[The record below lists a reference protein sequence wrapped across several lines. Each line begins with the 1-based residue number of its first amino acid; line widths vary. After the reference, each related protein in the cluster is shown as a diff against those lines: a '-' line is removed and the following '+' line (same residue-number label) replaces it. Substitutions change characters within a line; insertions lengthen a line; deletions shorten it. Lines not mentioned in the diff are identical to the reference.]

1 MSFFL
6 GGDFRFFWPEN
17 IGNFV
22 HLPSAWD
29 NILNT
34 GIGQSQLGSLWI
46 TSYLNFTAFFSKLGL
61 SWDWISVLFWI
72 FPAIILSF
80 FSSFSLFNYLFS
92 RETGSRF
99 AGKDKVKYSLL
110 AGIIYTFN
118 TYFLMILT
126 GGQLGVA
133 LSYSLVPLVL
143 LTFIRITK
151 NPTLKNALLS
161 GLVLG
166 SQLLFDPRV
175 VYVTL
180 IAVFTYLVFD
190 FQKIKAIKNKYLL
203 IVPFGVTVLLNS
215 FWILSLI
222 LTKNSPLPMGFDS
235 ASGFKFFSFADFS
248 HSVSLLHP
256 NWPENIFGKIYF
268 LNPEFLILPI
278 IAYSS
283 LLFISKIKDQ
293 RSKIQIKNQ
302 KFDNNVAI
310 EQFNNRAIIF
320 FALLGLLGAFLA
332 KGANAPL
339 GFVNEFL
346 FQHLPGMAMFRDP
359 TKWYLLIALS
369 YSILIPY
376 ALKEISKYF
385 KFAIILFVLYLI
397 YLINPIFGQ
406 IKIHQVPQGY
416 VQLKNFLDD
425 QRKFSRT
432 LWIPQWQRFGYF
444 SNNHPAIGREE
455 IFKGN
460 SKNQAQQLKESGVS
474 NLLRDLSV
482 KYIVVP
488 YDSEGEIFLKDRKY
502 NNDIYQKTINEVKQ
516 IPYLKQVSGFGK
528 IGVFEVPNPKD
539 HFWSPSEN
547 LKINY
552 KFINPTKYE
561 LIIKNAKKGDI
572 IIFSESY
579 DKNWIVH
586 NLEFRVHS
594 LEFNNRF
601 NSFILPKS
609 GNYVLEVYYTPQ
621 DWVNRGLVIS
631 IVSLVGII
639 AILIGFKLKKW

>member
-1 MSFFL
+1 M

-17 IGNFV
+17 IGNFAT
-22 HLPSAWD
+22 LPSAWD
-29 NILNT
+29 SILNT
-34 GIGQSQLGSLWI
+34 GIGQLQVGSLWI
-46 TSYLNFTAFFSKLGL
+46 TSYLNLTASFSKLGL
-61 SWDWISVLFWI
+61 SWDWISLLFWI
-72 FPAIILSF
+72 LPAIILSF
-80 FSSFSLFNYLFS
+80 FSSFSLFNYLF
-92 RETGSRF
+92 
-99 AGKDKVKYSLL
+99 KDKVKYSLL

-133 LSYSLVPLVL
+133 LSYSIAPLVL
-143 LTFIRITK
+143 VRFIKLID
-151 NPTLKNALLS
+151 NLSSQSYNLKFKISNLKLPIMA

-166 SQLLFDPRV
+166 LQIIFDPRI

-180 IAVFTYLVFD
+180 LAVFLYLIFSARDVI
-190 FQKIKAIKNKYLL
+190 KIVKSSFFIFITPFAIGILL
-203 IVPFGVTVLLNS
+203 HS
-215 FWILSLI
+215 YWILPLI
-222 LTKNSPLPMGFDS
+222 LTKSSALPSGFNSIGD
-235 ASGFKFFSFADFS
+235 FKFFSFADFS

-278 IAYSS
+278 IAFSA
-283 LLFISKIKDQ
+283 LLFT
-293 RSKIQIKNQ
+293 KN
-302 KFDNNVAI
+302 KTI
-310 EQFNNRAIIF
+310 LF
-320 FALLGLLGAFLA
+320 FSFLALLGSFLA

-346 FQHLPGMAMFRDP
+346 FQHLPGMAMFRDS

-406 IKIHQVPQGY
+406 IKIHQVSQEY

-460 SKNQAQQLKESGVS
+460 SKNQIKQLKEIGVD

-502 NNDIYQKTINEVKQ
+502 DNKLYENIVNEVRKIQ
-516 IPYLKQVSGFGK
+516 WLNEIDGFGK
-528 IGVFEVPNPKD
+528 IKVFEVSNPKD
-539 HFWSPSEN
+539 HFWSSSTS
-547 LKINY
+547 LGINY

-561 LIIKNAKKGDI
+561 VTVRNAKKGDVLV
-572 IIFSESY
+572 FSESF
-579 DKNWIVH
+579 DKYWQTRNESIEH
-586 NLEFRVHS
+586 RVSSIRYH
-594 LEFNNRF
+594 RIF
-601 NSFILPKS
+601 NSFRLEKGGDYS
-609 GNYVLEVYYTPQ
+609 LEVYYEPQ
-621 DWVNRGLVIS
+621 KWVDIGVAMSS
-631 IVSLVGII
+631 ITLMSVLAII
-639 AILIGFKLKKW
+639 IFGKIRNKW

>member
-17 IGNFV
+17 IGNFAT
-22 HLPSAWD
+22 LPSAWD
-29 NILNT
+29 SILNT
-34 GIGQSQLGSLWI
+34 GIGQLQVGSLWI
-46 TSYLNFTAFFSKLGL
+46 TSYLNLTASFSKLGL
-61 SWDWISVLFWI
+61 SWDWISLLFWI
-72 FPAIILSF
+72 LPAIILSF
-80 FSSFSLFNYLFS
+80 FSSFSLFNYLF
-92 RETGSRF
+92 
-99 AGKDKVKYSLL
+99 KDKVKYSLL

-133 LSYSLVPLVL
+133 LSYSIAPLVL
-143 LTFIRITK
+143 VRFIKLID
-151 NPTLKNALLS
+151 NLSSQSYNLKFKISNLKLPIMA

-166 SQLLFDPRV
+166 LQIIFDPRI

-180 IAVFTYLVFD
+180 LAVFLYLIFSARDVI
-190 FQKIKAIKNKYLL
+190 KIVKSSFFIFITPFAIGILL
-203 IVPFGVTVLLNS
+203 HS
-215 FWILSLI
+215 YWILPLI
-222 LTKNSPLPMGFDS
+222 LTKSSALPSGFNSIGD
-235 ASGFKFFSFADFS
+235 FKFFSFADFS

-278 IAYSS
+278 IAFSA
-283 LLFISKIKDQ
+283 LLFT
-293 RSKIQIKNQ
+293 KN
-302 KFDNNVAI
+302 KTI
-310 EQFNNRAIIF
+310 LF
-320 FALLGLLGAFLA
+320 FSFLALLGSFLA

-346 FQHLPGMAMFRDP
+346 FQHLPGMAMFRDS

-385 KFAIILFVLYLI
+385 KFAIILFVLYFI
-397 YLINPIFGQ
+397 YLINPISGQ
-406 IKIHQVPQGY
+406 IKIHQVPQEY

-460 SKNQAQQLKESGVS
+460 SKNQIKQLKEIGVD

-502 NNDIYQKTINEVKQ
+502 DNKLYENIVNEVRKIQ
-516 IPYLKQVSGFGK
+516 WLNEIDGFGK
-528 IGVFEVPNPKD
+528 IKVFEVSNPKD
-539 HFWSPSEN
+539 HFWSSSTS
-547 LKINY
+547 LGINY

-561 LIIKNAKKGDI
+561 VTVRNAKKGDVLV
-572 IIFSESY
+572 FSESF
-579 DKNWIVH
+579 DKYWQTRNESIEH
-586 NLEFRVHS
+586 RVSSIRYH
-594 LEFNNRF
+594 RIF
-601 NSFILPKS
+601 NSFRLEKGGDYS
-609 GNYVLEVYYTPQ
+609 LEVYYEPQ
-621 DWVNRGLVIS
+621 KWVDIGVAMSS
-631 IVSLVGII
+631 ITLMSVLAII
-639 AILIGFKLKKW
+639 IFGKIRNKW